1 MALLMRRG
9 GLADHRAG
17 QEGRAH
23 ALQLLLLQL
32 ALQLLLLQLRKLRPR
47 RPLRGVYNRQEDEDE
62 SRRHARAARLAST
75 AEVGAGSQGGKQRTP
90 RGHPASS
97 KGEGEAPCGGS
108 PEPRSNRR
116 GSPPDTRIHADTG
129 YNATETVRLPGG
141 YSPRCVG
148 RCSVI
153 TPHVVLLSR
162 TCFLD
167 TRTGPLG
174 ASGRRGEPGSEAHSR
189 VLAFPTPPKGL
200 DEGLTP
206 EKYGTQRDRTTVRH
220 VHIEDV
226 LADKAVRTSG
236 HAPRVR
242 DCSWLRGACPRMLV
256 EVSK

>member
-23 ALQLLLLQL
+23 

-90 RGHPASS
+90 RGHPVSS

-141 YSPRCVG
+141 YSLRCVG

-153 TPHVVLLSR
+153 TPHVVLSVVISDMFSR
-162 TCFLD
+162 HAYGPARSQWAPGRTRLRGPLPCAGFPD
-167 TRTGPLG
+167 TAQGAGRGADTGEVRYTKRPYNCTTRTH
-174 ASGRRGEPGSEAHSR
+174 RGCIS
-189 VLAFPTPPKGL
+189 
-200 DEGLTP
+200 
-206 EKYGTQRDRTTVRH
+206 
-220 VHIEDV
+220 
-226 LADKAVRTSG
+226 
-236 HAPRVR
+236 
-242 DCSWLRGACPRMLV
+242 
-256 EVSK
+256 